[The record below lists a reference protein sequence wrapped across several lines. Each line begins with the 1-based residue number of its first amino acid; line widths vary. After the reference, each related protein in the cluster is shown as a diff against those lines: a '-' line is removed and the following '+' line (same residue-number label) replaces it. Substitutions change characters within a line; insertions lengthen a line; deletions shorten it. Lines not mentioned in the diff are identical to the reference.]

1 MNELRRIVSHSHR
14 TFKYQSLSS
23 PIFLTIKPYGYSTC
37 MVVATMAWLSRAT
50 KSISLHNLFSHHEK
64 PHPPTLG
71 ILAFET
77 AKAMTRLVSLYRSL
91 ADDEILKLRKEAMRS
106 KGVAYLNSQ
115 DEGFLLKLACA
126 ERLED
131 LNQAAHTVSRL
142 GQKCSDFGLNRF
154 DIVYNDLKLGVIEI
168 SKLEFDTR
176 GVQKIIE
183 RMEKSISTTANLY
196 TALESLAQMEV
207 SERKVDRWKNT
218 LGNKHKTNSEYL
230 KQKIVFQKKQVQRY
244 KEISLWNQSFDRS
257 VGLMA
262 RTVCV
267 VYARICTVFGPY
279 VSGLPS
285 LSKNLRPSSNQKRQI
300 FWFDHETNHCLIEF
314 RDTNEKSG
322 SRSGPMPK
330 TSQKKEIVRFFSS
343 ESNNFFS
350 DEIRFTSNNNCGAIG
365 KYNRVFSLAPPSTVG
380 GSGLSLRYANVII
393 CAERCLYTPATIG
406 EDDRG
411 ALYEMLP
418 ARLKAT
424 VRVKLKSHWLKKE
437 EESNGCDGHSLA
449 EGWRDAVEEIMGWL
463 GPLAHDTMKWQTERN
478 YERQKFDPK
487 PTVLLLQTLH
497 YSDLEKAEAAIVEIL
512 VGLSCIY
519 RYEPR

>member
-1 MNELRRIVSHSHR
+1 
-14 TFKYQSLSS
+14 
-23 PIFLTIKPYGYSTC
+23 
-37 MVVATMAWLSRAT
+37 MVVATMAWLSGAT
-50 KSISLHNLFSHHEK
+50 KSISLHHLFSHHDK
-64 PHPPTLG
+64 SHPPTLG

-77 AKAMTRLVSLYRSL
+77 AKTMTRLVSLYKSL
-91 ADDEILKLRKEAMRS
+91 ADDEILKLRKETMRS
-106 KGVAYLNSQ
+106 KGVVYLNTQ

-131 LNQAAHTVSRL
+131 LNHAAQTVSRL
-142 GQKCSDFGLNRF
+142 GQKCADFGLNRF
-154 DIVYNDLKLGVIEI
+154 DIVYNDLKLGIIDI

-176 GVQKIIE
+176 GVQKIID
-183 RMEKSISTTANLY
+183 RMEKSVSTTANLY
-196 TALESLAQMEV
+196 AALESLAELEV
-207 SERKVDRWKNT
+207 SERKVDRWKNC
-218 LGNKHKTNSEYL
+218 LGNKQKTNSEYL
-230 KQKIVFQKKQVQRY
+230 KQKIAFQRKQVQHY
-244 KEISLWNQSFDRS
+244 KEISLWSQSFDRS

-285 LSKNLRPSSNQKRQI
+285 LSKKNMRPANSNQKKQI
-300 FWFDHETNHCLIEF
+300 FWFDHESDHCLIEI
-314 RDTNEKSG
+314 RDASEKPG
-322 SRSGPMPK
+322 WRSGPMPK

-350 DEIRFTSNNNCGAIG
+350 DEIRFTSDMNCGATG
-365 KYNRVFSLAPPSTVG
+365 KYNRVFSLAPESTVG

-393 CAERCLYTPATIG
+393 CAERCLYAPATIC
-406 EDDRG
+406 EDARET
-411 ALYEMLP
+411 LYEMLP
-418 ARLKAT
+418 GSMRAT
-424 VRVKLKSHWLKKE
+424 VRAKLKSHWVKKE

-449 EGWRDAVEEIMGWL
+449 AGWRDALEEIMGWL
-463 GPLAHDTMKWQTERN
+463 GPLAHDTVKWQAERN
-478 YERQKFDPK
+478 YEKQKFDPR

-497 YSDLEKAEAAIVEIL
+497 YSDLEKAEAAIVEVL